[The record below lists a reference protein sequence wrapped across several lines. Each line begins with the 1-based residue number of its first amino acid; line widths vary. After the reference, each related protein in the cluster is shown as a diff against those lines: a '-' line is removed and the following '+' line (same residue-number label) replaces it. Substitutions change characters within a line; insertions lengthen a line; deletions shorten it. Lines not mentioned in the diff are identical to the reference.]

1 MLARSVFDKQVQAV
15 LTELPEVVLRLL
27 DEVPLHIEDK
37 PSRCLMKELHI
48 ETEDELCGIFQGIAL
63 SERNELNPRLPDSV
77 TIFRKG
83 ILAQVAEEHGTIS
96 RKELR
101 RQIRITILHEY
112 AHLHGID
119 EDELEMLGY
128 G

>member
-1 MLARSVFDKQVQAV
+1 MMRNIFDKQVQAV
-15 LTELPEVVLRLL
+15 LAELPETVLHLL

-37 PSRCLMKELHI
+37 PSRRLMKELHI
-48 ETEDELCGIFQGIAL
+48 ETDDELCGIFQGVAL
-63 SERNELNPRLPDSV
+63 NERSELHPRLPDSV

-119 EDELEMLGY
+119 EEELETLGY